1 MIAHYTKAV
10 ASLQE
15 LFQEL
20 NDQGKI
26 TPDQAEQFDEAQKVL
41 INFHEWTKNQVN
53 GNTKV
58 ELPWTEDKF
67 IEAWKLWTAYKKQQ
81 FKFNYKPIGEQGALK
96 DLADLSGGNMAKAI
110 EIIHQSIKKGWAG
123 FFALNENQMTKK
135 IVNQTQNSDYKQ
147 TLFNRLT

>member
-53 GNTKV
+53 GNPKV

-96 DLADLSGGNMAKAI
+96 DLANLSGGNMAKAI

-135 IVNQTQNSDYKQ
+135 IVNQTQNTDYKQ